1 MSIWLRD
8 GCIGL
13 CFAVFIAAQAVSFD
27 AIPAAADPGG
37 LSSEQGGAGQSQSS
51 SEQEPAGY
59 NGGDITR
66 PQNQLDL
73 RFQYRTSWQPDTR
86 TQRERMLLRI
96 TSKIKLDVGWR
107 AGLLAEVPFVDKRTT
122 TFESSESG
130 NSSNIE
136 NKFGIG
142 DAALQAYLAHDL
154 DQNWAFGFGAR
165 GVGPSAQDSLGA
177 ESGKSCRASAC
188 AIPSPILGRTPIL
201 FL

>member
-1 MSIWLRD
+1 
-8 GCIGL
+8 
-13 CFAVFIAAQAVSFD
+13 
-27 AIPAAADPGG
+27 
-37 LSSEQGGAGQSQSS
+37 
-51 SEQEPAGY
+51 
-59 NGGDITR
+59 
-66 PQNQLDL
+66 
-73 RFQYRTSWQPDTR
+73 
-86 TQRERMLLRI
+86 MLLRI